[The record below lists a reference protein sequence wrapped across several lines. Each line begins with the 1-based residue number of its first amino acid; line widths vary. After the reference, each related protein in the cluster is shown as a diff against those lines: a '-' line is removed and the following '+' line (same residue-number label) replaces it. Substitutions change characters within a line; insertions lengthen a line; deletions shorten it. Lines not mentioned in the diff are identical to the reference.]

1 MPYFR
6 LTDIAVIGGWC
17 QYSPYDDVEVVS
29 FHNDSI
35 HLANK
40 TLPSLPVGSYSIQ
53 GAQLPNGDLLVAH
66 GGWTGSI
73 CNDEYLL
80 YIKDSPCWIKFGKMM
95 KGRSTHSVIVGNK
108 MYSCGGYDSAS
119 DVVSYHEEFSYS
131 LMGDLDQ
138 GVTEKKELSI
148 ALRAHTATVLD
159 ESRFIVCGGDNRK
172 NVRKK
177 YQNIKKDQIFKES

>member
-1 MPYFR
+1 M
-6 LTDIAVIGGWC
+6 
-17 QYSPYDDVEVVS
+17 
-29 FHNDSI
+29 
-35 HLANK
+35 
-40 TLPSLPVGSYSIQ
+40 
-53 GAQLPNGDLLVAH
+53 AH
-66 GGWTGSI
+66 GGWTGCV

-80 YIKDSPCWIKFGKMM
+80 YKEDSTSWIKIGKMM
-95 KGRSTHSVIVGNK
+95 KRRSRHSSVIVGNK
-108 MYSCGGYDSAS
+108 MYSCGGYDSTS

-138 GVTEKKELSI
+138 GVTEKKELPI

-177 YQNIKKDQIFKES
+177 YQNIKKDQIFKESLFNYLAFEMLPRD